1 LLIQLILDFF
11 YNDCAFL
18 YRMYFKCLLELLE
31 GVAKLAWEEKF
42 DDYKVGSDFS
52 KSTYSSQYKRFGKIK
67 IRRSKRGFCPKLEFC
82 NALVI
87 LALLVCSFLYGED
100 DVTSLFR
107 DLTALSEVN
116 REIGDSLPFHY
127 NNSLMGGYFSM
138 PSARMNKVGTAAVG
152 FAYIPPYRNYAATLQ
167 AFERLEF
174 GINYTTYIGIPDPMM
189 GKMGFGDYTDRGANL
204 KIALL
209 QKRDGFSCFPEIAVG
224 FEDFYGTKRFHAFY
238 VVGTKEFLAWNLEG
252 TFGWGKGRIKGFF
265 GGLGWTPF
273 RQCNIP
279 VINRLTFLGE
289 WDATDYKNHHFEH
302 PKARRVK
309 SRLNLGLTTSI
320 FDVLQLSVN
329 TIRGERIAASLSLN
343 YNIGETKGLFPKIDD
358 PPFYQ
363 APIDI
368 EPLGHLRNEKEL
380 AQEMAF
386 AMNEQGLSLYQIY
399 LTTDENRLR
408 SLWMKVIN
416 TRYRA
421 ENEVKRRID
430 QVLSALTPD
439 NIHSVT
445 VVVEADGIPTHEY
458 FYRREDLCRFLNG
471 TIGNYEFQTLSPMRE
486 PSFPPNAFEGTL
498 LYHRSK
504 AIWTFNIR
512 PRLLTFFG
520 SATGKFKYSA
530 GIVAGP
536 EGYLFDQLYYKIQG
550 AYNIKSSLSDVGD
563 MDMLN
568 PSQILNVRS
577 DAVKYFQTNTFS
589 LEEAYL
595 QRGWYLKRGWY
606 GRVATG
612 YFESA
617 YGGIA
622 AEFLYYPA
630 TQPWAIGLEAA
641 GVLKRKTHG
650 IGFTTKVRKFDGF
663 DPEFVHFIG
672 YQYFLDF
679 YYDMR
684 SLELDFKVSVGKF
697 LARDVGARFE
707 LGRYFPSGFRF
718 SVWYTMTSAH
728 DIVNGSRYRDKG
740 IAFMI
745 PFDFFLK
752 KSSRT
757 YIPYALSVWL
767 RDTGARAATGKRL
780 YPTLQRER
788 ENMLY

>member
-1 LLIQLILDFF
+1 
-11 YNDCAFL
+11 
-18 YRMYFKCLLELLE
+18 M
-31 GVAKLAWEEKF
+31 G
-42 DDYKVGSDFS
+42 
-52 KSTYSSQYKRFGKIK
+52 
-67 IRRSKRGFCPKLEFC
+67 
-82 NALVI
+82 
-87 LALLVCSFLYGED
+87 
-100 DVTSLFR
+100 LFR
-107 DLTALSEVN
+107 DLTVVN
-116 REIGDSLPFHY
+116 KVNQEIQDTLPFHY
-127 NNSLMGGYFSM
+127 NYSLMGGYFAM
-138 PSARMNKVGTAAVG
+138 PSARMNQIGTAAVG
-152 FAYIPPYRNYAATLQ
+152 FAYIPPYRNYAVTLQ
-167 AFERLEF
+167 ALERLEF
-174 GINYTTYIGIPDPMM
+174 GINYTTYMGIPDPIM

-209 QKRDGFSCFPEIAVG
+209 QKSDGFSYFPEIAVG
-224 FEDFYGTKRFHAFY
+224 LEDFYGSKRFHAFY
-238 VVGTKEFLAWNLEG
+238 VVGTKEFLDWNLEA

-273 RQCNIP
+273 RQSNIP
-279 VINRLTFLGE
+279 VLNRLTLIGE

-302 PKARRVK
+302 PKGRHFK

-320 FDVLQLSVN
+320 FDILQLSVS
-329 TIRGERIAASLSLN
+329 TIRGEKIAASASLN
-343 YNIGETKGLFPKIDD
+343 YNIGETKGLFPKVDD
-358 PPFYQ
+358 PPFYR
-363 APIDI
+363 APVDV
-368 EPLGHLRNEKEL
+368 EPLGLLRNEKEL
-380 AQEMAF
+380 SQEMAF
-386 AMNEQGLSLYQIY
+386 AMNEQGLNLYRIY
-399 LTTDENRLR
+399 LTTDENQNR
-408 SLWMKVIN
+408 SLWMKIIN
-416 TRYRA
+416 TRYR
-421 ENEVKRRID
+421 EERDVKGRID
-430 QVLSALTPD
+430 NVLAALTPD

-445 VVVEADGIPTHEY
+445 VVVEADGLPTHEY
-458 FYRREDLCRFLNG
+458 RYRREDLSRLLDG
-471 TIGNYEFQTLSPMRE
+471 TVGNYEFQTLSPMRE
-486 PSFPPNAFEGTL
+486 PTSPPNSFEGTL

-577 DAVKYFQTNTFS
+577 DSVKYFQTNTFA

-595 QRGWYLKRGWY
+595 QRGWYIKRGWY
-606 GRVATG
+606 GRVAGG
-612 YFESA
+612 YFEPA

-622 AEFLYYPA
+622 AEFLYYPVG
-630 TQPWAIGLEAA
+630 QCWAIGIEAA

-650 IGFTTKVRKFDGF
+650 VGFTTKIRKFDGF

-679 YYDMR
+679 YYDIR
-684 SLELDFKVSVGKF
+684 PLQLDFKVSVGKF
-697 LARDVGARFE
+697 LARDIGARFE
-707 LGRYFPSGFRF
+707 LGRYFSSGFRF
-718 SVWYTMTSAH
+718 SVWYSMTNAH

-757 YIPYALSVWL
+757 FIPYALSVWL

-788 ENMLY
+788 ENVTP